1 MTPYND
7 KILFGF
13 STLASTAFCAIGAI
27 FTTGEARWIYASFAA
42 SVLTSGFLALM
53 FKRTTETIRLVIGR
67 CGFAV
72 LGGVLA
78 TRPVIHYFSMVE
90 AEMDV
95 VAIAGMAAAV
105 TVGTFFFGFALLN
118 IFERVSPALAEKWF
132 KKFTD

>member
-1 MTPYND
+1 MTPYNE

-67 CGFAV
+67 CGFSV
-72 LGGVLA
+72 LGGILA
-78 TRPVIHYFSMVE
+78 TRPVIHYFEM
-90 AEMDV
+90 AEDSMDV
-95 VAIAGMAAAV
+95 VAISGMAAGV
-105 TVGTFFFGFALLN
+105 TVVTFFFGFAILN
-118 IFERVSPALAEKWF
+118 IFERVSPEIAEKWF
-132 KKFTD
+132 KKLTD